1 MMNDGQE
8 KKRSTVAAVPGV
20 GGGDRP
26 RGRRAAAIIVRL
38 PDVALT
44 HRTVVAARRSPLL
57 FAAVSPNFSFSRL

>member
-8 KKRSTVAAVPGV
+8 KRSTVAAVPGV

-44 HRTVVAARRSPLL
+44 HRTVVAARRSCLLPL
-57 FAAVSPNFSFSRL
+57 VSPNFSFSRL